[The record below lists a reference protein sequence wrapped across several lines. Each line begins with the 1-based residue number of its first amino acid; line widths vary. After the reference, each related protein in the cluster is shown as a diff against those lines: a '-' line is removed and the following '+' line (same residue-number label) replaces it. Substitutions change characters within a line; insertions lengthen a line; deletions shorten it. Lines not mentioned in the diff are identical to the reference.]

1 MLREWGLGQDAAA
14 DTAVID
20 RVYRHLERWL
30 AGPGFGAQVV
40 VADNAPPP
48 TADSDVIVRF
58 SRRADRPPYALIDD
72 EVE

>member
-1 MLREWGLGQDAAA
+1 M
-14 DTAVID
+14 ID
-20 RVYRHLERWL
+20 RVYGHLERWL
-30 AGPGFGAQVV
+30 ARAGAGAQII

-72 EVE
+72 DIE